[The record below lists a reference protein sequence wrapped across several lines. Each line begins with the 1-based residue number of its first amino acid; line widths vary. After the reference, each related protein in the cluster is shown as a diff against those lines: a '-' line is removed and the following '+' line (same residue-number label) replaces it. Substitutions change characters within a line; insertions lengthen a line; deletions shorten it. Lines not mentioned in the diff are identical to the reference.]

1 MAWFLS
7 AVFSCDE
14 ETGKLMAELLA
25 RDTRPEF
32 PEDIPV
38 GWKKFYDC
46 LENLDY
52 PKSIVVRKKRLYVE
66 WNDDDTQLKDLA
78 RLAKCSP
85 NNSHLKVVYY
95 VPDDPMSGDEED
107 DEDLAGYVLAMRGDR
122 LEKVSEQDIKK
133 CLAGRKSTCI
143 SERNA
148 QRQLFFL
155 ADLL

>member
-14 ETGKLMAELLA
+14 ATGKVMAELLA
-25 RDTRPEF
+25 RDTRPDF

-38 GWKKFYDC
+38 GWEKFYDC
-46 LENLDY
+46 LESLDY
-52 PKSIVVRKKRLYVE
+52 PKSIVVRKKLLYVE
-66 WNDDDTQLKDLA
+66 WNDDETQLKDLA

-133 CLAGRKSTCI
+133 YLAGRRSTGV
-143 SERNA
+143 SEKNA